1 MSLKAVQEAIER
13 AMSVVKAA
21 ADPIR
26 LDLPLPGPDYE
37 RFHLSTGDPVL
48 WRSEETSQGKKVRF
62 RALGPGKS
70 IIGYHEHRSAE
81 ILIAESGVLFYGV
94 GGEKRALLPRETY
107 TSQPHQLHYAE
118 FQGPG
123 EATVQWPDLEGDS
136 IDVSFFPS

>member
-1 MSLKAVQEAIER
+1 MSLEAVQQAITK
-13 AMSVVKAA
+13 AMREVAA
-21 ADPIR
+21 AAEPIR
-26 LDLPLPGPDYE
+26 LGLPLPGPDYE
-37 RFHLSTGDPVL
+37 TFHLSTGDPVL
-48 WRSEETSQGKKVRF
+48 WKSEPTSQGKKVRF

-70 IIGYHEHRSAE
+70 IIGYHEHCSPE

-94 GGEKRALLPRETY
+94 GGEKRALLSRDSY
-107 TSQPHQLHYAE
+107 IAQPHELHYAE